1 MRQRLVSSKLVT
13 IGDARQWLSKFGVER
28 GKIEVLVCY
37 GGERERERFVIL
49 EKGKR
54 NSGKVVKI

>member
-37 GGERERERFVIL
+37 GGERERERERNLLFWRRG
-49 EKGKR
+49 KGI
-54 NSGKVVKI
+54 VAE